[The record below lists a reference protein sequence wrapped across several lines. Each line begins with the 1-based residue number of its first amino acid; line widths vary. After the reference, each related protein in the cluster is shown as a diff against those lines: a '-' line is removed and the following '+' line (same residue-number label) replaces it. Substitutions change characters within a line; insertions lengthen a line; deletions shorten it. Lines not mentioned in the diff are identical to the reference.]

1 MDFDAK
7 IEGPMKL
14 AVITGEASGDMH
26 AAAVIA
32 ELKLRD
38 PQFRAFGIGG
48 EMLARQGVRI
58 LHDVRELAV
67 VGLFN
72 VLRQLP
78 MFLRVFRKTWE
89 EIERERPDAV
99 LLVDFPGF
107 NLRMAK
113 KCKEAGLKVIF
124 YISPQVWAWRQ
135 SRIHKIARYVDHT
148 IVILPFEKEFYERH
162 GVPATYV
169 GHPLVEQLEEFVP
182 KEPRSVPGDPVRVAM
197 LPGSRRLE
205 ISLLLPPMLE
215 AVKILGQE
223 RRLDPFVLKAPTID
237 REEILKV
244 FRNTGIEVPILES
257 EGKRELAASDVAMIS
272 SGTATLEAAILGVPV
287 VVVYKLSRATFV
299 LARRLV
305 RLRLFSLVNIV
316 AGKEIVPELLQ
327 DQVTGPAIA
336 EAVRSLL
343 LPENYR
349 AVRGELAA
357 LRTKLGDQGAARR
370 AAEKILTLV
379 G

>member
-1 MDFDAK
+1 
-7 IEGPMKL
+7 MKL
-14 AVITGEASGDMH
+14 CVITGEASGDIH

-32 ELKLRD
+32 ELKRVD

-78 MFLRVFRKTWE
+78 MFLRVFRTTWK

-107 NLRMAK
+107 NLRMAR

-182 KEPRSVPGDPVRVAM
+182 KEARSVPADPVRVAL

-223 RRLDPFVLKAPTID
+223 RRLAPFVLKAPTID

-244 FRNTGIEVPILES
+244 FRHSDIEVPIVES
-257 EGKRELAASDVAMIS
+257 EGKYELAASDVAMIS

-349 AVRGELAA
+349 AVRADLAA
-357 LRTKLGDQGAARR
+357 IRTKLGDRGAARR

-379 G
+379 SA